1 MKIIPITHG
10 NVYDVDTH
18 LHHKHKKEKL
28 WKSLQM
34 SRINCGQSQ
43 LTFLE
48 VQYVIKHLQPV
59 KWGPLTLSEWHL
71 QPPVN
76 SGRTTW
82 TITKIYIF
90 LEFLI
95 SKLFHCLPYI
105 FYKVVPLVP
114 LYHKNGECQLNRN
127 LCFQKCFLKWKD
139 YGC

>member
-18 LHHKHKKEKL
+18 LHHKHKKERL

-59 KWGPLTLSEWHL
+59 K
-71 QPPVN
+71 
-76 SGRTTW
+76 
-82 TITKIYIF
+82 
-90 LEFLI
+90 
-95 SKLFHCLPYI
+95 
-105 FYKVVPLVP
+105 
-114 LYHKNGECQLNRN
+114 
-127 LCFQKCFLKWKD
+127 
-139 YGC
+139 